1 MKNRYF
7 SVCCVLI
14 FVATASWGQQAPL
27 SAAKP
32 VVRQWTSSEGKA
44 LTAEYLGVQGV
55 NVMLKLPDGKITPI
69 PLFKLSDADNAF
81 VKANSFKYY
90 QAWQAWPTD
99 AYMSIPAVEVKES
112 PGDAG
117 AFVYT
122 TPHFRF
128 RANVNLGSAL
138 MKDLARVFELTYQL
152 HSKSPF
158 GILAKPE
165 DDLFEAR
172 LFGTQVQYREAGGPV
187 STSGVYI
194 LKDKKFLAPLDM
206 MGVKAGSAGWRKA
219 SSAEYDPSTIVHEL
233 THMLTHD
240 MLDNLPIWVNE
251 GYAEY
256 IEFIPIESGSFKV
269 SKDKIRL
276 GMLESFVKKYEKSNS
291 HGRSEIVKLKGAE
304 RKDFLKSGKFLKLF
318 HVAKVMTMTDQ
329 EWVTGRA
336 PVKPGPEPTPGSR
349 DTIRIVPPEIT
360 ISGPGIDN
368 RMPRLYQ
375 TAHAILYY
383 FVQIEGETGVAKV
396 RRFLELNR
404 RQLARYNE
412 YLDDYKAFQQ
422 QVAEFMKLPGVTK
435 LEDGRIQ
442 YPSNLTV
449 PKQPEPPFSDPNTLK
464 QAGLEALLAGEK
476 AEVVGKRIEEALR
489 QDLGI
494 DLQFID

>member
-1 MKNRYF
+1 
-7 SVCCVLI
+7 
-14 FVATASWGQQAPL
+14 
-27 SAAKP
+27 
-32 VVRQWTSSEGKA
+32 
-44 LTAEYLGVQGV
+44 LGVQGV

-69 PLFKLSDADNAF
+69 ALFKLSDADNAF
-81 VKANSFKYY
+81 VKANNFKYY
-90 QAWQAWPTD
+90 EAWQTWPAE
-99 AYMSIPAVEVKES
+99 AYLTIPTVEVKES
-112 PGDAG
+112 PGEAG
-117 AFVYT
+117 AYVYT

-128 RANVNLGSAL
+128 LANVNLGATL

-165 DDLFEAR
+165 DALFEAR
-172 LFGTQVQYREAGGPV
+172 LFGTQQQYREAGGPV
-187 STSGVYI
+187 STAGVYL
-194 LKDKKFLAPLDM
+194 LKDRKFLAPLDM

-240 MLDNLPIWVNE
+240 MLNNLPTWVNE

-256 IEFIPIESGSFKV
+256 IEFIPIESGAFKV
-269 SKDKIRL
+269 SKEKIKQ
-276 GMLESFVKKYEKSNS
+276 GMLESFVSKYEKHNS
-291 HGRSEIVKLKGAE
+291 SGRSEVLRLKGTE
-304 RKDFLKSGKFLKLF
+304 RKDFLKSGKVLHLF
-318 HVAKVMTMTDQ
+318 RAAKVMSMTDQ
-329 EWVTGRA
+329 EWATGRA
-336 PVKPGPEPTPGSR
+336 PVKPGLEIPIDGRRGMGFEPPVR
-349 DTIRIVPPEIT
+349 TIT
-360 ISGPGIDN
+360 SFDSYD

-383 FVQIEGETGVAKV
+383 YIQLEGEAGVAKI

-412 YLDDYKAFQQ
+412 YLDDYKTYQQ
-422 QVAEFMKLPGVTK
+422 QMTEFIKLPGVTK
-435 LEDGRIQ
+435 LDDGRIK

-449 PKQPEPPFSDPNTLK
+449 PKQPEPPFSDLSTLK
-464 QAGLEALLAGEK
+464 QAGLEALLEGEK

-494 DLQFID
+494 NLRFIDD